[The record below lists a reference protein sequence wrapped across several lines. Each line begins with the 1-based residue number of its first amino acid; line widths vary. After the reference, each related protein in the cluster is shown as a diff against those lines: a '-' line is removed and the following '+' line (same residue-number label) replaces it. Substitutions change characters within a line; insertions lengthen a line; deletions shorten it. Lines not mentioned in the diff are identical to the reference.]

1 MHDIVMHFKSLK
13 EFLKNFFFSLLSTF
27 NFRMLASI
35 ILAFN
40 VSNSKDAITVV
51 INLLESFSDKLSSE
65 LVHGTNYNSNE
76 FIKVD
81 VTVTVE
87 IKGFE

>member
-1 MHDIVMHFKSLK
+1 MHFKGLK
-13 EFLKNFFFSLLSTF
+13 EFLKDFFFSLLSTF
-27 NFRMLASI
+27 NFRMFASI
-35 ILAFN
+35 ILSFN

-51 INLLESFSDKLSSE
+51 VNFLESFSDKLSSE
-65 LVHGTNYNSNE
+65 LVHGTYNYSNE
-76 FIKVD
+76 LIKVD